1 MSNIEPR
8 KILWIEN
15 FNQLVEMVEEFK
27 TQPIIGV
34 DTESDSLYVY
44 FEKVCLIQFSTPIC
58 DYLVDP
64 LSIDNLLPLN
74 EIFINPNIEKVF
86 HAAEYDVM
94 CLKRDFKFE
103 FKNIFDTMIASRILG
118 KNAFGLGNLLKDYF
132 GIVVDKKF
140 QRANWGKR
148 PLSDEMLNYA
158 SMDSHYLI
166 NLRHLL
172 IQELT
177 DRKLLALANED
188 FKRTSDLD
196 SFQPHKNG
204 EQCWKMIK
212 GNHIKPQQMA
222 VFMELCEFRET
233 IARQRNIPAF
243 KVVNSDVL
251 VEIAQNC
258 PLSFKEL
265 SEIPGIPTKIVD
277 RYGND
282 FIRCVLSGLENEPV
296 YRQHRTKPNDSYLHR
311 FETIKIWRKNTA
323 NILRVESDVVLP
335 KDKIELIA
343 QKNPKTITELK
354 EIMLDTPYRFE
365 KFGNELLGL
374 LLEIEG

>member
-8 KILWIEN
+8 KILWVEN
-15 FNQLVEMVEEFK
+15 PNQLLEMVEEFK
-27 TQPIIGV
+27 TEPIIGV

-44 FEKVCLIQFSTPIC
+44 FEKVCLIQFSTPYC

-64 LSIDNLLPLN
+64 LSIDNLFPLN
-74 EIFINPNIEKVF
+74 EIFNNPNIEKVF

-103 FKNIFDTMIASRILG
+103 FTNIFDTMIASRILG

-148 PLSDEMLNYA
+148 PLTDEMLNYA

-166 NLRHLL
+166 NLRNLL
-172 IQELT
+172 FQELSE
-177 DRKLLALANED
+177 RKLLALAKED
-188 FKRTSDLD
+188 FNRTCDLD
-196 SFQPHKNG
+196 SFQPHKDG

-222 VFMELCEFRET
+222 VFMELCEFRER
-233 IARQRNIPAF
+233 IARDRNIPAF

-251 VEIAQNC
+251 VEIAKNC
-258 PLSFKEL
+258 PLTFKEL
-265 SEIPGIPTKIVD
+265 SEMPGIAPKIVG
-277 RYGND
+277 RYGDD
-282 FIRCVLSGLENEPV
+282 FIRCVHAGLENEPV
-296 YRQHRTKPNDSYLHR
+296 YRQHRTKPNDAYLQR
-311 FETIKIWRKNTA
+311 YETIKIWRKNMA
-323 NILRVESDVVLP
+323 NILQVESDVVLP
-335 KDKIELIA
+335 KDKMELIA
-343 QKNPKTITELK
+343 QKNPKTINDLK
-354 EIMLDTPYRFE
+354 GFMLDTPFRFE
-365 KFGNELLGL
+365 KFGNEILSL
-374 LLEIEG
+374 LLEIED